1 MRYALLASLLLAAV
15 GCDGFAD
22 DDFTAQVVVSAN
34 LGAEEPLPAIVLTE
48 SAPLLERY
56 DPAALAV
63 TGATV
68 TVSLLAA
75 DGSVT
80 TVYPY
85 VASGTPGT
93 YAPATPADVLPQRTY
108 RLDVRA
114 GDEVLTAE
122 TTVPPALA
130 LVEGPPAVSVYGAG
144 QGPEVR
150 INRTSTPAR
159 QTAFVIS
166 TRALAPVAFEEIV
179 VEGDT
184 KYRSRPAEGTFGLTP
199 PYTRFLRC
207 DPAEDGPGV
216 VCDEDPRESATV
228 GTSPV
233 INEAGYVDLGD
244 GTVLVQV
251 PTLAFGFY
259 GPVSIRLVS
268 VDAALEAFVES
279 QLVQGGGSTLSPGEI
294 PNVTTN
300 VAGGLGVF
308 GSFARVTVETT
319 LVE

>member
-1 MRYALLASLLLAAV
+1 MRYVLLASLLLAAV

-22 DDFTAQVVVSAN
+22 DDFTAQVVVSAH
-34 LGAEEPLPAIVLTE
+34 LGAGEPLPEIVLTE
-48 SAPLLERY
+48 SSPLLERY
-56 DPAALAV
+56 DPATLAV
-63 TGATV
+63 AGATV

-75 DGSVT
+75 DGSVAT
-80 TVYPY
+80 AYPY
-85 VASGTPGT
+85 VAGDAPGT
-93 YAPATPADVLPQRTY
+93 YTPATPADVLPQRTY

-114 GDEVLTAE
+114 GEHTLTAE

-130 LVEGPPAVSVYGAG
+130 LVAGPAETSVYGEG
-144 QGPEVR
+144 QGPEIRVG
-150 INRTSTPAR
+150 RTSTAAR

-166 TRALAPVAFEEIV
+166 TRALAPVAFEEV
-179 VEGDT
+179 VEDGDT
-184 KYRSRPAEGTFGLTP
+184 RYRSRPAAGTFGLTP
-199 PYTRFLRC
+199 PYERFLGC
-207 DPAEDGPGV
+207 DAAEDGPGV
-216 VCDEDPRESATV
+216 VCDEDPRENAVV

-251 PTLAFGFY
+251 PSLAFGFY

-300 VAGGLGVF
+300 VVGGLGVF